1 MTDDSARD
9 SPAGAGPLE
18 IALRNVVIHLN
29 NEQPILADLFGLP
42 SAQDVAVICT
52 NLRTPDGKRPVF
64 IDQSDSMFVLPL
76 VHVRFIEVPPGA
88 DRVGDGP
95 SGNQARQRQSAPV
108 SPVEPDLEIDEEF
121 LRRIR
126 DA

>member
-29 NEQPILADLFGLP
+29 NEQPILADLFGIP

-64 IDQSDSMFVLPL
+64 IDQSDSIFVLPL

-88 DRVGDGP
+88 DRAGDGP
-95 SGNQARQRQSAPV
+95 SGNQARARQSAPV
-108 SPVEPDLEIDEEF
+108 TPVEPDLEIDEEF